1 MSHTETERNSANVTI
16 SDQDA
21 AERLGVSA
29 VTVQQKCRTK
39 EWPHR
44 RIGRAYRF
52 TEDDIAA
59 ILALTAVGPA
69 TKAKAAQSWGRRGRS
84 AS

>member
-1 MSHTETERNSANVTI
+1 MSHTETERNSANATI
-16 SDQDA
+16 SDQEA
-21 AERLGVSA
+21 ADRLGVSA
-29 VTVQQKCRTK
+29 VTVQQKCRAK

-52 TEDDIAA
+52 TEDDIAS
-59 ILALTAVGPA
+59 ILALTAVVPA
-69 TKAKAAQSWGRRGRS
+69 TQAKAAQSWGRRGRS